1 MPLSGPSRALSVPA
15 ALPPQRPADH
25 ATAPVAPPERHTLGS
40 LLGMPL
46 GAMAAR
52 APSAP
57 GATAAAPMP
66 APPVRRTLG
75 ELLGIPPAPAAGGA
89 AHGAPATPVPPAA
102 ASAPGPAAE
111 APAVPLPAWADW
123 LQAPAAAQ
131 YLHAKALA
139 PAQRALLAQT
149 LEARWR
155 KHPDLQAPSP
165 EMNLWMS
172 VMKAQLRARREI
184 RHDAGRLA
192 QAGQRV
198 LSLLRACA
206 PLDGGVAVRDGE
218 GRMRGPEYRA
228 AFNQLLRVIGDESL
242 AQPLRDA
249 AERALQTHCE
259 NGATLTPDHA
269 ARLSR
274 EGIVAL
280 AERGYR
286 AIGAGALHK
295 ATPPHLRSELREPF
309 SLWLEAQE
317 AFDGEENA
325 PAFAHLLERRL
336 PSTPALQKAHGPGAT
351 LLQEGAQVIR
361 AIARDGPLRA
371 RVLAMAE
378 NALGSC
384 GDNVAEGFSA
394 IVLAVRNH
402 QMAQAVQEGRID
414 AAGLDGWARQQFRLG
429 ALETAVHHF
438 IHQALETPGI
448 PEEMERQLRREPL
461 ETMLHAKVS
470 LKALLVLPGSVPS
483 EMTYA
488 TQSVLTPGDLSALAA
503 GVMDAEGDDRQ
514 LTAYLLSNETW
525 RVGMRHLHREPF
537 AALEAAFDEDPF
549 HDRDLPRDGDAHVQ
563 ERVAYNEA
571 AAEFMQRQRAA
582 EDALLLQR
590 WGGVPG

>member
-1 MPLSGPSRALSVPA
+1 MPSGAL
-15 ALPPQRPADH
+15 
-25 ATAPVAPPERHTLGS
+25 AT
-40 LLGMPL
+40 
-46 GAMAAR
+46 R
-52 APSAP
+52 APSVP

-66 APPVRRTLG
+66 PLPVRRTLG
-75 ELLGIPPAPAAGGA
+75 ELLAIPSAPADGA
-89 AHGAPATPVPPAA
+89 AQGAPATPVQPHWVPTPDAT
-102 ASAPGPAAE
+102 AE

-123 LQAPAAAQ
+123 LQAPASVQ
-131 YLHAKALA
+131 YLHAKAL
-139 PAQRALLAQT
+139 PPGQRQLLART
-149 LEARWR
+149 LEAQWR
-155 KHPDLQAPSP
+155 KHPDLQAPSQ

-172 VMKAQLRARREI
+172 VLNAQLRARR
-184 RHDAGRLA
+184 DAGRLA

-206 PLDGGVAVRDGE
+206 PLDGAAAVRDGE
-218 GRMRGPEYRA
+218 TRMRGPEYRE
-228 AFNQLLRVIGDESL
+228 AFNHFLRVIGDESL

-249 AERALQTHCE
+249 AERALQAHGE
-259 NGATLTPDHA
+259 NGATLTPHHA
-269 ARLSR
+269 ERLSR

-280 AERGYR
+280 AEQGYR

-295 ATPPHLRSELREPF
+295 ATPPHLRSELRAPF

-336 PSTPALQKAHGPGAT
+336 PSTPALRKAHGPGAT
-351 LLQEGAQVIR
+351 LLQEGARVIQ
-361 AIARDGPLRA
+361 AIARDGRLRA

-402 QMAQAVQEGRID
+402 QMVQAVQEGRID

-429 ALETAVHHF
+429 ALEAAVHHF
-438 IHQALETPGI
+438 IRQALETPGI
-448 PEEMERQLRREPL
+448 PEDMERQLRREPL

-470 LKALLVLPGSVPS
+470 LKALLWLPDSVPS

-488 TQSVLTPGDLSALAA
+488 AQSVLTPGDLSALAA
-503 GVMDAEGDDRQ
+503 GVMDAESDDRQ

-537 AALEAAFDEDPF
+537 AALDAAFDEDPF

-563 ERVAYNEA
+563 ERVAYNVA

>member
-57 GATAAAPMP
+57 GAAAAAPMP

-89 AHGAPATPVPPAA
+89 AHGAPATPVPAA

-111 APAVPLPAWADW
+111 APAVSLPAWVDW

-149 LEARWR
+149 LEAIWR

-206 PLDGGVAVRDGE
+206 PLDAGVAVRDGE

-228 AFNQLLRVIGDESL
+228 AFNHLLRVIGDESL

-249 AERALQTHCE
+249 AERALQAHRE

-274 EGIVAL
+274 EGIVVL
-280 AERGYR
+280 AEQGYR

-295 ATPPHLRSELREPF
+295 ATPPHLRSELRAPF

-336 PSTPALQKAHGPGAT
+336 PSTPALRKAHGPGAT
-351 LLQEGAQVIR
+351 LLQEGAQVIQ
-361 AIARDGPLRA
+361 AIARDGRLRA

-429 ALETAVHHF
+429 ALEAAVHHF
-438 IHQALETPGI
+438 IRQALETPGV
-448 PEEMERQLRREPL
+448 PEDMERQLRREPL

-470 LKALLVLPGSVPS
+470 LKALLWLPDSVPS

-488 TQSVLTPGDLSALAA
+488 AQSVLTPGDLSALAA
-503 GVMDAEGDDRQ
+503 GVMDAESDDWQ

-525 RVGMRHLHREPF
+525 RVGMRHLHRGPF
-537 AALEAAFDEDPF
+537 AALDAAFDEDPF

-563 ERVAYNEA
+563 ERVAYNVA

>member
-1 MPLSGPSRALSVPA
+1 MPVL
-15 ALPPQRPADH
+15 
-25 ATAPVAPPERHTLGS
+25 
-40 LLGMPL
+40 
-46 GAMAAR
+46 
-52 APSAP
+52 
-57 GATAAAPMP
+57 
-66 APPVRRTLG
+66 PVRRTLG
-75 ELLGIPPAPAAGGA
+75 ELLGIPPAPADGA
-89 AHGAPATPVPPAA
+89 AQGAPATPVQPPR
-102 ASAPGPAAE
+102 APTPGATAE

-123 LQAPAAAQ
+123 LQAPASAQ

-139 PAQRALLAQT
+139 PEQRQLLART
-149 LEARWR
+149 LEAQWR
-155 KHPDLQAPSP
+155 KHPHLQATSQ
-165 EMNLWMS
+165 EINLWMS
-172 VMKAQLRARREI
+172 VLNAQLRARR
-184 RHDAGRLA
+184 DAGRLA
-192 QAGQRV
+192 QAGQRA
-198 LSLLRACA
+198 LSLLLACA
-206 PLDGGVAVRDGE
+206 PLDCVAPARDGD

-242 AQPLRDA
+242 AQPLREA
-249 AERALQTHCE
+249 AERALQAHRE

-269 ARLSR
+269 ERLSR
-274 EGIVAL
+274 EGVMAL

-295 ATPPHLRSELREPF
+295 ATPPQLRSELREPF

-325 PAFAHLLERRL
+325 PAFALLLERRL
-336 PSTPALQKAHGPGAT
+336 PSTLALQNPHGPGAT
-351 LLQEGAQVIR
+351 LLKEGAQVIQ
-361 AIARDGPLRA
+361 AIARDGRLRA

-402 QMAQAVQEGRID
+402 QMAEAVQEGRID

-429 ALETAVHHF
+429 ALETAVHQF
-438 IHQALETPGI
+438 IWQARETPGI
-448 PEEMERQLRREPL
+448 PEDMERQLRREPL

-470 LKALLVLPGSVPS
+470 LKALLLLPDSVPS
-483 EMTYA
+483 EITYA
-488 TQSVLTPGDLSALAA
+488 AQSVLTPGDLSALAA
-503 GVMDAEGDDRQ
+503 GVMDAEGDGRQ
-514 LTAYLLSNETW
+514 LAAYLLSNETW

-549 HDRDLPRDGDAHVQ
+549 HDRDLPGDGDAHVG

-590 WGGVPG
+590 WGGLPG